1 MLKKKKKEGE
11 DWQKTWKMAA
21 EKFCADGW
29 KKGKGNTWKTMRVK
43 ETGKQKQTNDN
54 NTKESHR
61 GNMEKKMDSV
71 RNIVQRMLHQKVAR
85 SMNAQR
91 K

>member
-11 DWQKTWKMAA
+11 DWQKPWKMAA

-43 ETGKQKQTNDN
+43 ETGK
-54 NTKESHR
+54 
-61 GNMEKKMDSV
+61 
-71 RNIVQRMLHQKVAR
+71 
-85 SMNAQR
+85 
-91 K
+91 